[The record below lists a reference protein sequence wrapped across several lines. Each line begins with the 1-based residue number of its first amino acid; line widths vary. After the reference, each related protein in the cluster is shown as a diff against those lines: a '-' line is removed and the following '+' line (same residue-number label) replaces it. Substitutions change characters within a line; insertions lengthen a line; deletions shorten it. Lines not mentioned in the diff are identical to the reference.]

1 MVKENSYGLIR
12 AHTTEI
18 SFRTTFTGKVNI
30 NGQTVVFTMD
40 NGLTIKWRAKALS
53 LGVMAADTTETTKM
67 IKSMDMELLS
77 GQTEENISVSGVL
90 IIEKRGRIPTQTEK
104 PIQVSGNGIRSMVK
118 VLTPF
123 PMVPDKKAYGKIMF
137 FNLQRI
143 PLQSEKKKPLMTT
156 QQFL

>member
-67 IKSMDMELLS
+67 IKSTGMELLS
-77 GQTEENISVSGVL
+77 GQTEENISVSGA
-90 IIEKRGRIPTQTEK
+90 KASNTEK
-104 PIQVSGNGIRSMVK
+104 EFTS
-118 VLTPF
+118 
-123 PMVPDKKAYGKIMF
+123 KKAKRDRESGKWARELSGSRTQPTSD
-137 FNLQRI
+137 FNRSFLTT
-143 PLQSEKKKPLMTT
+143 MTNL
-156 QQFL
+156 FVL

>member
-53 LGVMAADTTETTKM
+53 LGVTDASTKDSGKTTACTARAST
-67 IKSMDMELLS
+67 
-77 GQTEENISVSGVL
+77 
-90 IIEKRGRIPTQTEK
+90 RGRTVAATMAIGRRENNM
-104 PIQVSGNGIRSMVK
+104 VSAS
-118 VLTPF
+118 
-123 PMVPDKKAYGKIMF
+123 
-137 FNLQRI
+137 
-143 PLQSEKKKPLMTT
+143 
-156 QQFL
+156 